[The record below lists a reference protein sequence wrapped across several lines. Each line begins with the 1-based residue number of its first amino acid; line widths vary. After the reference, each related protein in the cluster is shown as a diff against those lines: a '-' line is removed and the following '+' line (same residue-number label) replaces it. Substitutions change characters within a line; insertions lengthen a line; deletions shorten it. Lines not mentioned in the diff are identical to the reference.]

1 LNSITACDLPIAAI
15 WPARSA
21 VQLLL
26 RDIGCELHNLE
37 GFALFI
43 KNRVIARQDPDLL
56 AALADA
62 LVFRGLAFAAVET
75 RPEFTVRGAIA
86 HRRLDKDAVM
96 LALDLAKRITECFQE
111 IFVGRNDRA
120 VQIERDH
127 RLRPADGCNHSSI
140 FHAGEFL
147 SGDVRRKL
155 DNSIDLA
162 IAVEH
167 GIVGGLNPD
176 LLAALADALE
186 SRGLVLAP
194 VEVSPE
200 FTIGGAVAHR
210 RLDKHA
216 VMLALDL
223 AERITERLQK
233 IFVCGDNRAIQIEL
247 DYSLRLADRFD
258 LRQRRLRD
266 RIASREHLKIPLF
279 GRKMMNRDRHG
290 RFDSNSLAPP

>member
-1 LNSITACDLPIAAI
+1 
-15 WPARSA
+15 
-21 VQLLL
+21 
-26 RDIGCELHNLE
+26 
-37 GFALFI
+37 
-43 KNRVIARQDPDLL
+43 
-56 AALADA
+56 
-62 LVFRGLAFAAVET
+62 
-75 RPEFTVRGAIA
+75 
-86 HRRLDKDAVM
+86 M

-140 FHAGEFL
+140 FHAGEL
-147 SGDVRRKL
+147 LRGYVCRKL
-155 DNSIDLA
+155 DDLIDLA

-194 VEVSPE
+194 VEVGPE
-200 FTIGGAVAHR
+200 FAIGGAVAHR
-210 RLDKHA
+210 RL
-216 VMLALDL
+216 
-223 AERITERLQK
+223 
-233 IFVCGDNRAIQIEL
+233 NRAIQIEL

-258 LRQRRLRD
+258 LRERRLRD

-290 RFDSNSLAPP
+290 RFDSNSLVPP